1 MNVDQGK
8 RKARHSRAGRILPGR
23 CTPSG
28 ATPGSWPQCAAAK
41 TPLGERAGEAFHRAA
56 PVWGST
62 GSSSIRPDAL
72 AAAAGDSRGCRSSRA
87 DDLHR
92 GNAWHGSGRTG
103 NRRDGNS
110 APGPSF
116 LRDAYILSCG
126 FPPIESGCSRFEHMQ
141 RKASG
146 CM

>member
-8 RKARHSRAGRILPGR
+8 GRRGTVGQVAYFQADARPPAPLPAAGHNARQQKPLWGKGPVRLFTGR
-23 CTPSG
+23 LRFG
-28 ATPGSWPQCAAAK
+28 AALAAASVRM
-41 TPLGERAGEAFHRAA
+41 P
-56 PVWGST
+56 
-62 GSSSIRPDAL
+62 L

-92 GNAWHGSGRTG
+92 GNAWHGIGRTG